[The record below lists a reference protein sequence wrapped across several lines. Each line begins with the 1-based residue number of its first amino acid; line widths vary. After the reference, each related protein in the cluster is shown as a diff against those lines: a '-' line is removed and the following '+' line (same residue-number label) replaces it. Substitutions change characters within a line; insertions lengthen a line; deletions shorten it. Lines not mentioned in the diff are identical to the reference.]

1 MTDVLVDQR
10 VDPAGTRDAGSTD
23 GRRGDGRY
31 LTFTLGGEVYALDIV
46 AITEII
52 ALRPLTVVPMM
63 PPFIRG
69 VLNLRGRV
77 LPVVDLTS
85 RFSGGSTDT
94 HRRTVVLVVETTL
107 RTAAGAADES
117 THVGLIVDAVNKVV
131 HLGHDDIEPRPAF
144 GGGIRAEY
152 ISGMAKLDGDFV
164 VVLDIDEV
172 LSLGDM
178 VPGDFVAGL
187 PAADE
192 LDETG

>member
-1 MTDVLVDQR
+1 MTETVL
-10 VDPAGTRDAGSTD
+10 
-23 GRRGDGRY
+23 RGGRY
-31 LTFTLGGEVYALDIV
+31 LTFSLGGEVYALDIV

-52 ALRPLTVVPMM
+52 AMRPLTVVPMM

-77 LPVVDLTS
+77 LPVVDLTT
-85 RFSGGSTDT
+85 RFTGGATDT
-94 HRRTVVLVVETTL
+94 HRRTVVLVVETAL
-107 RTAAGAADES
+107 RSADGAVGGT

-131 HLGHDDIEPRPAF
+131 HLGAEDIEPRPAF
-144 GGGIRAEY
+144 GAGIRAEY

-172 LSLGDM
+172 LSIGEL
-178 VPGDFVAGL
+178 VSAL
-187 PAADE
+187 PAVDE